1 MLLHVPVACE
11 FFYDYL
17 EKFSDDPNS
26 PIYFTLYAE
35 LRYYEKAFTEV
46 EDETEK
52 HKRAQTIWNEYLAQ
66 GGEHYV
72 QIE

>member
-17 EKFSDDPNS
+17 EKYSDDPNS

-35 LRYYEKAFTEV
+35 LRYYDKAFKEEEEEV
-46 EDETEK
+46 EK
-52 HKRAQTIWNEYLAQ
+52 LKRA
-66 GGEHYV
+66 
-72 QIE
+72 